1 MKFISSLRESW
12 TTFTHAWTL
21 GPARRLHAPAPRQ
34 SSGRERRVPSPR
46 KVPCNYQKGKK
57 KVSCGPSHPCM
68 QPSRPHISP
77 FSPGPPRRP
86 PLETWG
92 EDLAQPLSPPFPPL
106 TRRRR
111 CTAPVCVPLATGWGG
126 GPPRGLLDLAA
137 AGRLPWWS
145 MGRRHDCAWGC
156 GVLHRCARGR
166 RPPEWPAGAGGVFTL
181 SVCLSDAEVAGGFDQ
196 WLVSTV
202 FVLQVSR
209 LAGGLQMFPLLSV
222 LLMCSGQM
230 TWWGCGWDP
239 VPCYSSYPA
248 APAKGRCGAGQTP
261 FPFLLCGYNFPFF
274 LLY

>member
-1 MKFISSLRESW
+1 
-12 TTFTHAWTL
+12 
-21 GPARRLHAPAPRQ
+21 
-34 SSGRERRVPSPR
+34 
-46 KVPCNYQKGKK
+46 
-57 KVSCGPSHPCM
+57 M

-156 GVLHRCARGR
+156 GVLHRCAWGR

-202 FVLQVSR
+202 CVLQVST
-209 LAGGLQMFPLLSV
+209 LGGRAADVSSPVGALDVLRPDAVVGVWLGPRPLLFV
-222 LLMCSGQM
+222 LSSSAGERTMWCW
-230 TWWGCGWDP
+230 TDP
-239 VPCYSSYPA
+239 LPLPPLWIYLS
-248 APAKGRCGAGQTP
+248 
-261 FPFLLCGYNFPFF
+261 FLPS
-274 LLY
+274 LLISTVLYGS